1 LLPGRR
7 TLTHVR
13 VDPIAALRRANEV
26 FVTANVAKVRRGVTA
41 AAMGGL
47 QQQLKNTGAAQTRRI
62 RRVVVLIALVVNT
75 LVVGSV
81 CQILNMSIKNATMVQ
96 PAASSCAGS
105 ARRGTV
111 PLTSPTL
118 VRCALKPPRR
128 VPPPNR
134 LQNVKSVL
142 SVNVL
147 SVGSA
152 RRLSWPQ
159 HSYHCRRNCRW
170 CSHATT
176 LDRSY
181 NAVQFCLSIRT

>member
-1 LLPGRR
+1 LLPERR

-81 CQILNMSIKNATMVQ
+81 CRIPNMSIKNATMVQ

-105 ARRGTV
+105 ARRSTV
-111 PLTSPTL
+111 PLTSPMP
-118 VRCALKPPRR
+118 VPCALKPPLH
-128 VPPPNR
+128 VPPPSR
-134 LQNVKSVL
+134 LRNVKRVL
-142 SVNVL
+142 SVNVV

-152 RRLSWPQ
+152 RRLSWPR
-159 HSYHCRRNCRW
+159 HGCHCRSNCRW
-170 CSHATT
+170 CRRAQT
-176 LDRSY
+176 LGRSC
-181 NAVQFCLSIRT
+181 NAVQYCLSIQT